1 MLAAVFNHAPA
12 AMLPT
17 ATGNMQ
23 AAGLLRQPSS
33 TVFLELGA
41 GKGFLSAWLHQVCN
55 AQDVILLDRMGN
67 FAKKVRLWAPS

>member
-1 MLAAVFNHAPA
+1 
-12 AMLPT
+12 MLPT